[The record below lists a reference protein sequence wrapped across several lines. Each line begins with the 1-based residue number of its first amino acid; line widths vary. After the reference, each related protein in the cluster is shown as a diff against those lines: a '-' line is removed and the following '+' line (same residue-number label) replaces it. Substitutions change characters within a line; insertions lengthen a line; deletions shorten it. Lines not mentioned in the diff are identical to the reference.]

1 MACLE
6 FWQRPVH
13 APRTVH
19 TTHVIYLRSLV
30 RVVETIYALPLPLRA
45 IVKDKTGI
53 RRFDSFLVT
62 EKDKTGTRRFY
73 SFLVTGKDKTGIR
86 RFDYFLVT
94 GTTPL
99 GSFLQDVKKA
109 KIVGSWPQT
118 LEYAEGRR

>member
-45 IVKDKTGI
+45 IVKDKTGT
-53 RRFDSFLVT
+53 RRLDSFLVT
-62 EKDKTGTRRFY
+62 E
-73 SFLVTGKDKTGIR
+73 KDKTGIR

-109 KIVGSWPQT
+109 KIVGSWPQK
-118 LEYAEGRR
+118 LEYAAECRR